1 MSNTGE
7 AVRDYYREQ
16 GKAATLEALVEQIEG
31 MLEVKSH
38 TDPTRAGY
46 EFALELVKSC
56 QR

>member
-1 MSNTGE
+1 MSSGE

-16 GKAATLEALVEQIEG
+16 GKEAALESLVEQLEG
-31 MLEVKSH
+31 MLEVKSY